1 MKKERG
7 GGEGNLHYLQL
18 SNENLDFIKNK
29 NVCSVKN
36 TVTRMKR
43 KATDWEK
50 TFEKH
55 ISYLIKDLY
64 AKYTK
69 KKTLKT
75 QQLENKQIYFKN
87 GPNFKHKSHS

>member
-69 KKTLKT
+69 KKNS
-75 QQLENKQIYFKN
+75 ENSTIRKQTNLF
-87 GPNFKHKSHS
+87 